1 MYKLLIIGMLALI
14 GLTSYSQDTCEV
26 VTLVVYEKI
35 ETFELLSHKQEYY
48 LDTQMGVLK
57 VSESVFDSV
66 EEDMLYRA
74 NVCRKEDLIIIN
86 FILNE

>member
-1 MYKLLIIGMLALI
+1 MLALL

-26 VTLVVYEKI
+26 ITLVVYEKI
-35 ETFELLSHKQEYY
+35 ETFESLTHEQEYY

-57 VSESVFDSV
+57 VSKSVFDSV

>member
-1 MYKLLIIGMLALI
+1 MLALL

-26 VTLVVYEKI
+26 VTIVVYEKI
-35 ETFELLSHKQEYY
+35 ETFELLTHKQDYCI
-48 LDTQMGVLK
+48 DTQMGVLK

-66 EEDMLYRA
+66 EEDMLYKA

-86 FILNE
+86 FIVNEDN

>member
-1 MYKLLIIGMLALI
+1 MYKLLIVGMLALL

-35 ETFELLSHKQEYY
+35 ETFELLIHKQKYY

-57 VSESVFDSV
+57 VSEKVFDSV
-66 EEDMLYRA
+66 EEDMLYKA

-86 FILNE
+86 FIVK

>member
-1 MYKLLIIGMLALI
+1 MLALI

-35 ETFELLSHKQEYY
+35 ETFELLTHKQECY

-57 VSESVFDSV
+57 VSKSVFDSV
-66 EEDMLYRA
+66 EEDMLYKA
-74 NVCRKEDLIIIN
+74 NVCREEDLITIN

>member
-1 MYKLLIIGMLALI
+1 MLALL

-35 ETFELLSHKQEYY
+35 ETVELLTHKQEYY

-57 VSESVFDSV
+57 VSKSVFDSV
-66 EEDMLYRA
+66 EEDMLYRVNA
-74 NVCRKEDLIIIN
+74 CRKEDLIIIN